1 MSLANLLQYK
11 DEVRKLRGD
20 LYVSRSNL
28 MSHESSR
35 EIRRF
40 MMTLLVRDAGSD
52 STEVEET

>member
-1 MSLANLLQYK
+1 M
-11 DEVRKLRGD
+11 
-20 LYVSRSNL
+20 SRSNL

-40 MMTLLVRDAGSD
+40 MTILVTDAGSD